1 MKVVLALAAVV
12 ASSSLLAPTVAH
24 AQLREDLSASVAY
37 GDLDLSTA
45 AGQDRLKKRVAAA
58 VRSMCADDGVR
69 EMSRR
74 SQVSDC
80 RANAQQAAMSQ
91 VQVAI
96 AAREPRLAAR

>member
-45 AGQDRLKKRVAAA
+45 AGQDRLKKRVAAIRTIQR
-58 VRSMCADDGVR
+58 VDGAR
-69 EMSRR
+69 AYALALDLAE
-74 SQVSDC
+74 SQ
-80 RANAQQAAMSQ
+80 
-91 VQVAI
+91 
-96 AAREPRLAAR
+96 ARTEAR